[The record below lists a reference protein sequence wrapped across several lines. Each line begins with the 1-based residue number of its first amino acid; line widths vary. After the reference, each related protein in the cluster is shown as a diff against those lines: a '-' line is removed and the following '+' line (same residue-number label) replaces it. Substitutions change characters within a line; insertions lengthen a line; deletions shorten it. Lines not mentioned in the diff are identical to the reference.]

1 MQGKFIIVGENI
13 HCTRIRLTGGKFVE
27 AISGGGQALT
37 FRDGGEKCY
46 LPIPTD
52 IVEGEEWANG
62 KVRHVA
68 VAIRQGMR
76 GNEAESA
83 AGRAYLQAMARE
95 QEAAGAH
102 FLDIN
107 IDEYSHDQAEKL
119 AVIAWIAELVQ
130 EASTL
135 PLSIDSSNAEILEAG
150 LKACNSARGKPLVN
164 SVSLER
170 ANFVPVAARAGA
182 KVIAG
187 ATGASSMPASVKD
200 RMDNFSALMESLKDN
215 GFIHD
220 DIYLDPLVLPVSVDG
235 TNGLKV
241 IDTICACRK
250 TWGDEIHFAPG
261 LSNVS
266 YGLPKRLLINQ
277 VFAYLCHTHG
287 CDGGI
292 VDPAQINDKVLAG
305 IDTGSAAYKLASD
318 LLCGLDEYGMEF
330 INAAREGNI

>member
-107 IDEYSHDQAEKL
+107 IDEYSHDQAEKIE
-119 AVIAWIAELVQ
+119 AIAWAAKVVQ
-130 EASTL
+130 EASRL
-135 PLSIDSSNAEILEAG
+135 PLSIDSSNAEILEVG
-150 LKACNSARGKPLVN
+150 LKACLTGRGKALIN

-170 ANFVPVAARAGA
+170 SEFIPVAAKAGA

-187 ATGASSMPASVKD
+187 ATGTRSMPDSVED
-200 RMDNFSALMESLKDN
+200 RMNNFTDLLEILTDN
-215 GFIHD
+215 GIVHD

-241 IDTICACRK
+241 IDTICACRE
-250 TWGDEIHFAPG
+250 TWGEEIHFAPG

-277 VFAYLCHTHG
+277 VFAYLCHVHG

-292 VDPAQINDKVLAG
+292 VDPAQINDSVLEN
-305 IDTGSAAYKLASD
+305 IQTDTAAYKLASD
-318 LLCGLDEYGMEF
+318 LLCGLDEFGMNF
-330 INAAREGNI
+330 ITAAREGSI